1 MRRLAP
7 LVTALLLA
15 PGAGA
20 VQIFFEHGIGADNT
34 VFGFTPQTPGVC
46 SGPLCDMLKPGNNLW
61 ANDYNSTVNGVRQL
75 DTFNQSIPQQGDRL
89 INTVRSRSSNQPFIL
104 IGSSQGGLRSR
115 YAVQKTADGTMQ
127 NNARAIVTFDSPH
140 AGAPIVSNLPAFKR
154 DIDLKLRLGTF
165 GFFTLDQVINSVA
178 PNKDDLG
185 NALLMNGTE
194 PGLVDMTPGGDFVSM
209 LNGQVCRNET
219 RTWLRMPKGGRV
231 GTFEGEWEPI
241 EVAETTVICSVHP
254 NFRPLP
260 ASVNVISVYGE
271 GISPIDSNVKNSVEA
286 ALPPDQAQKMRSE
299 MQRVA
304 SLASTAGWLLWVTPT
319 GKLQGDMLLDLAN
332 TFRNFNEVWRTKVV
346 GSVEGDGVV
355 PKQSQLYLQE
365 NTFIGGTRPVGAIRS
380 GNWHSTTQKDP
391 SAVDQVYSALA
402 RYGSLR

>member
-7 LVTALLLA
+7 LLTALLLA

-34 VFGFTPQTPGVC
+34 VFGFTPQTPGAC
-46 SGPLCDMLKPGNNLW
+46 SGLLCDMLKPGNKLW

-75 DTFNQSIPQQGDRL
+75 DTFNQPIPLQGQRL
-89 INTVRSRSSNQPFIL
+89 IETIRSKSSGQPFIL
-104 IGSSQGGLRSR
+104 VGSSQGGLRSR
-115 YAVQKTADGTMQ
+115 YAVQKTADSTLRD
-127 NNARAIVTFDSPH
+127 NARAIVTFDSPH
-140 AGAPIVSNLPAFKR
+140 AGAPIVANLPAFKS

-165 GFFTLDQVINSVA
+165 GFFTLDQVIGSVA

-185 NALLMNGTE
+185 NALLMKGTE
-194 PGLVDMTPGGDFVSM
+194 PGLVDMTPGGDFISM

-219 RTWLRMPKGGRV
+219 RTWYRIQKGGLV
-231 GTFEGEWEPI
+231 GSIEGEWEPI
-241 EVAETTVICSVHP
+241 EVEETTVICSVHP
-254 NFRPLP
+254 DFRPLP

-271 GISPIDSNVKNSVEA
+271 GISPIDMNVKNSVEA
-286 ALPPDQAQKMRSE
+286 ALLPDQAQKMRSE

-304 SLASTAGWLLWVTPT
+304 GLASMAGWAMWVTPT
-319 GKLQGDMLLDLAN
+319 GKLQGGMLLDLAN

-355 PKQSQLYLQE
+355 PKQSQLYMQE
-365 NTFIGGTRPVGAIRS
+365 NAVIGGTRPIGAIRS
-380 GNWHSTTQKDP
+380 GNWHSATQKDGR
-391 SAVDQVYSALA
+391 AVSDVMIALQS
-402 RYGSLR
+402 SLR